1 MLQNLLRGIPGGSD
15 GKESSCN
22 AEDPGSIPGLGRY
35 PGEGRGNPLQY
46 SCLENSSKQRSQV
59 GYGPWDRKESDTTEQ
74 LAHAWWKSVMWCH
87 MVVSLVGAVAHHPCV
102 QTCSEHVRAK
112 CQEKLFFP
120 WETDPL
126 LPTSP
131 PSTSRYGDT
140 TVCRWAWKISFLLS
154 FTLAA
159 KELRAE
165 YVAQFLSCFKTYL
178 VPSVTPFLFI
188 SILVS

>member
-1 MLQNLLRGIPGGSD
+1 MIQTIRVAYLYCVALVSCQKKKKKPTAKQNSGELCFRIYWGASLVAQTVKSPRAMQKTRVQSLGW
-15 GKESSCN
+15 
-22 AEDPGSIPGLGRY
+22 EDTLEKDVATHSSIPAWRI
-35 PGEGRGNPLQY
+35 PVNRG
-46 SCLENSSKQRSQV
+46 

-87 MVVSLVGAVAHHPCV
+87 MVVSLVGAVAHRPCV

-131 PSTSRYGDT
+131 PSTSRYRDT
-140 TVCRWAWKISFLLS
+140 TVCLWAWKISFLL
-154 FTLAA
+154 L
-159 KELRAE
+159 L
-165 YVAQFLSCFKTYL
+165 
-178 VPSVTPFLFI
+178 
-188 SILVS
+188 